1 MAVLKIPQSEQKV
14 RTQTEQNV
22 DIRLPLSLAQQ
33 QGAAISSLGK
43 VYEDIYK
50 EQRAVEDKK
59 EFYEITREVQKD
71 ISKISAEVSKNTDL
85 EFAHKTF
92 GDLVKPDKYD
102 YLLKDKNKRVK
113 RLFNEWLLKTVD
125 QEYNSITKAVIKRS
139 NDQARANLQDEAG
152 RLSILAS
159 SSDIVKATEAE
170 NDLEALGNAPE
181 TVRILGDDELKK
193 FKEDNKKNVIRNRVL
208 FGAANNPE
216 LTLEN
221 IEKIKKQI
229 DPELAKEVEEKA
241 KQVIISREA
250 LLKKEDDEFQ
260 KRSTDEKVAIFTKIA
275 QQIADNDSPPDLD
288 LLNDLFKADQINSV
302 QYETLLRFSK
312 NPEQLSDDRILDQ
325 IHAQLFIAETVDDLD
340 KLDRM
345 VHIEPDFLLG
355 IGVKDVNTIHRVIEK
370 SKDRAVFQDQKFYL
384 KKIDDV
390 TGKLDNTSFYK
401 NFNPRAASKEQSLR
415 TNARKLYLE
424 FIADGLSPEDAFM
437 KVSTGYL
444 QNRDRMP
451 TIYDLERVTS
461 IDINAPDEQA
471 VRKQN
476 ASNIFEGWRKQVF
489 DKYKEGNIN
498 MDTLKRDL
506 DNLDIMEDMFKAREN
521 LQEGFGFKADN
532 SLNQNETKTGAMS
545 RN

>member
-1 MAVLKIPQSEQKV
+1 MAVLKIPQSTQEV
-14 RTQTEQNV
+14 RTQREQNV
-22 DIRLPLSLAQQ
+22 DVRLPLSLAQQ

-50 EQRAVEDKK
+50 EQRAIEDKT
-59 EFYEITREVQKD
+59 ELYEITREVQKD
-71 ISKISAEVSKNTDL
+71 ISKISSDVSKNTDL

-92 GDLVKPDKYD
+92 GDLVKPEKYD

-113 RLFNEWLLKTVD
+113 RLFGEWLLKTVD
-125 QEYNSITKAVIKRS
+125 QEYNSITKTVIKRS

-193 FKEDNKKNVIRNRVL
+193 FKEDNKKNVIKNRVL

-229 DPELAKEVEEKA
+229 DPQLAKEVEEKA

-275 QQIADNDSPPDLD
+275 QQIADDDSPPDLD

-401 NFNPRAASKEQSLR
+401 DFNPRSASKEQSLR

-461 IDINAPDEQA
+461 ISINAPDEQA

-506 DNLDIMEDMFKAREN
+506 DNLDIMEDMYKAREN
-521 LQEGFGFKADN
+521 LQQGFGFKADN
-532 SLNQNETKTGAMS
+532 SLKQNETTLTGAK
-545 RN
+545 

>member
-1 MAVLKIPQSEQKV
+1 MAVLKIPQSEQRV

-50 EQRAVEDKK
+50 EQRAIEDKK
-59 EFYEITREVQKD
+59 EFYEITREASKD
-71 ISKISAEVSKNTDL
+71 ISKISSEVSKNTDL

-92 GDLVKPDKYD
+92 GDLVKPEKYD
-102 YLLKDKNKRVK
+102 NLIKDKNKRVK

-139 NDQARANLQDEAG
+139 NDQAKANLQDEAG

-229 DPELAKEVEEKA
+229 DPQLAKEVEEKA

-275 QQIADNDSPPDLD
+275 QQIQDNDSPPDLD

-401 NFNPRAASKEQSLR
+401 DFNPRSASKEQSLR

-461 IDINAPDEQA
+461 ISINAPDEQA

-476 ASNIFEGWRKQVF
+476 ASNIFEGWRKQIF

-506 DNLDIMEDMFKAREN
+506 DNLDIMEDMYKAREN
-521 LQEGFGFKADN
+521 LQQGFGFKADN
-532 SLNQNETKTGAMS
+532 SLKQNETTLTGAK
-545 RN
+545 

>member
-33 QGAAISSLGK
+33 QGSAISSLGK

-50 EQRAVEDKK
+50 EQRAIEDKT
-59 EFYEITREVQKD
+59 ELYEITREVQKD
-71 ISKISAEVSKNTDL
+71 ISKISSDVSKNTDL

-92 GDLVKPDKYD
+92 GDLVKPEKYD

-113 RLFNEWLLKTVD
+113 RLFGEWLLKTTD
-125 QEYNSITKAVIKRS
+125 QEYNSITKTVIKRS
-139 NDQARANLQDEAG
+139 NDQAKANLQDEAG

-170 NDLEALGNAPE
+170 NDLEALGKSPE

-193 FKEDNKKNVIRNRVL
+193 FKQDNKKNVIRNRVI

-260 KRSTDEKVAIFTKIA
+260 KSSTDEKVAIFTAIA
-275 QQIADNDSPPDLD
+275 EKIADNDSPPDLD

-312 NPEQLSDDRILDQ
+312 NPEQLSDDRVVDQ

-401 NFNPRAASKEQSLR
+401 NFNPRSASKEQSLR
-415 TNARKLYLE
+415 TNARQSYLE

-437 KVSTGYL
+437 KVSTGVL

-461 IDINAPDEQA
+461 IDINAPDEQTA
-471 VRKQN
+471 RKQN
-476 ASNIFEGWRKQVF
+476 PTDIFEGWRKQVF
-489 DKYKEGNIN
+489 DKYKQGNIN
-498 MDTLKRDL
+498 LDTLKRDL

-532 SLNQNETKTGAMS
+532 SLKQNETTLTGAK
-545 RN
+545 

>member
-1 MAVLKIPQSEQKV
+1 MAVLKIPQSEQRV

-33 QGAAISSLGK
+33 QGSAFSQLGK

-71 ISKISAEVSKNTDL
+71 ISKISSEVSKNTDL

-92 GDLVKPDKYD
+92 SDLVKPNKYD
-102 YLLKDKNKRVK
+102 YLTKDKNKRVK
-113 RLFNEWLLKTVD
+113 RLFDEWLLKTTD

-139 NDQARANLQDEAG
+139 NDQARATLEDEAG
-152 RLSILAS
+152 RLSILAA

-170 NDLEALGNAPE
+170 NDLEALNNAPE
-181 TVRILGDDELKK
+181 TVRILGDDELRK
-193 FKEDNKKNVIRNRVL
+193 FREDNKKNVLKNRVI

-221 IEKIKKQI
+221 IEQIKKQI
-229 DPELAKEVEEKA
+229 DPQLAKEVEEKA
-241 KQVIISREA
+241 KQVIISKEA
-250 LLKKEDDEFQ
+250 LLKKEEDEFQ
-260 KRSTDEKVAIFTKIA
+260 KRSTDEKVAIFTSIARKIK
-275 QQIADNDSPPDLD
+275 DNDNPPDLD
-288 LLNDLFKADQINSV
+288 LLNDLFKADQINSI
-302 QYETLLRFSK
+302 QYETLLRFYK
-312 NPEQLSDDRILDQ
+312 NPEQVSDDRIIDQ
-325 IHAQLFIAETVDDLD
+325 IHAQLFIAETIDDLD

-355 IGVKDVNTIHRVIEK
+355 LGVKDIDTIHRVIEK
-370 SKDRAVFQDQKFYL
+370 SKDRAVFEDQKFYL

-401 NFNPRAASKEQSLR
+401 NFNPTKASKDQNLR
-415 TNARKLYLE
+415 TNARKLYTE

-437 KVSTGYL
+437 KVSTGFL
-444 QNRDRMP
+444 ANRDRMP

-461 IDINAPDEQA
+461 ISINAPDEQTA
-471 VRKQN
+471 RKQN
-476 ASNIFEGWRKQVF
+476 ASNIFDGWRNQVF
-489 DKYKEGNIN
+489 TKYQNGNIN

-532 SLNQNETKTGAMS
+532 QLKQKETKLDGGK
-545 RN
+545 

>member
-1 MAVLKIPQSEQKV
+1 MAVLKIPQSSQEV
-14 RTQTEQNV
+14 RTQREQNV
-22 DIRLPLSLAQQ
+22 DVRLPLSLAQQ

-59 EFYEITREVQKD
+59 EFYEITREASKD

-92 GDLVKPDKYD
+92 GDLVNPDKYD
-102 YLLKDKNKRVK
+102 NLLKDKNKRVK

-139 NDQARANLQDEAG
+139 NDQARAILQDEAG

-170 NDLEALGNAPE
+170 NDLEALGNSPE

-216 LTLEN
+216 LTLKN
-221 IEKIKKQI
+221 IEEIKKRI
-229 DPELAKEVEEKA
+229 DPELAKQVEEKA
-241 KQVIISREA
+241 KQVIISKEV

-275 QQIADNDSPPDLD
+275 QQIADDDSPPDLD

-401 NFNPRAASKEQSLR
+401 NFNPRSASKEQSLR

-461 IDINAPDEQA
+461 IDINAPVEQTA
-471 VRKQN
+471 RKQN
-476 ASNIFEGWRKQVF
+476 PTDIFEGWRKQVF

-521 LQEGFGFKADN
+521 FQAGFGFKADN
-532 SLNQNETKTGAMS
+532 SLKQSEIKLDGGK
-545 RN
+545 

>member
-1 MAVLKIPQSEQKV
+1 MAVLKIPQSTQAV

-59 EFYEITREVQKD
+59 EFYEITREAQKD
-71 ISKISAEVSKNTDL
+71 ISKISSEVSKNTDL

-92 GDLVKPDKYD
+92 SDLVKPDKYD
-102 YLLKDKNKRVK
+102 YLTKDKNKRVK
-113 RLFNEWLLKTVD
+113 RLFDEWFLKTTD

-152 RLSILAS
+152 RLSILAA

-170 NDLEALGNAPE
+170 NDLEDLGKSPE
-181 TVRILGDDELKK
+181 TVRILGDDELRK
-193 FKEDNKKNVIRNRVL
+193 FREDNKKNVLKNRVI
-208 FGAANNPE
+208 FGATNNPE

-221 IEKIKKQI
+221 IEQIKKQI
-229 DPELAKEVEEKA
+229 DPKLAAEVEEKA

-250 LLKKEDDEFQ
+250 LLKKEEDEFE
-260 KRSTDEKVAIFTKIA
+260 KRSTDEKVAIFTSIARKIK
-275 QQIADNDSPPDLD
+275 DNDNPPDLD

-302 QYETLLRFSK
+302 QYETLLRFYK
-312 NPEQLSDDRILDQ
+312 NPEQISDDRIIDQ
-325 IHAQLFIAETVDDLD
+325 IHAQLFIAETVDELD

-355 IGVKDVNTIHRVIEK
+355 IGVKDIDTIHRVIEK
-370 SKDRAVFQDQKFYL
+370 SKDRSIFQDQKFYL

-415 TNARKLYLE
+415 TNARQSYLE

-437 KVSTGYL
+437 KVSTGVL

-461 IDINAPDEQA
+461 IDINAPDEQTA
-471 VRKQN
+471 RKQN
-476 ASNIFEGWRKQVF
+476 PSDIFEGWRKQVF
-489 DKYKEGNIN
+489 GKYKEGNIN

-532 SLNQNETKTGAMS
+532 QLKQNETKLDGGK
-545 RN
+545 

>member
-1 MAVLKIPQSEQKV
+1 
-14 RTQTEQNV
+14 
-22 DIRLPLSLAQQ
+22 
-33 QGAAISSLGK
+33 
-43 VYEDIYK
+43 
-50 EQRAVEDKK
+50 
-59 EFYEITREVQKD
+59 
-71 ISKISAEVSKNTDL
+71 
-85 EFAHKTF
+85 
-92 GDLVKPDKYD
+92 
-102 YLLKDKNKRVK
+102 
-113 RLFNEWLLKTVD
+113 
-125 QEYNSITKAVIKRS
+125 ITKQVIKRS

-152 RLSILAS
+152 RLSILSA

-170 NDLEALGNAPE
+170 NDLEALGNSPE

-193 FKEDNKKNVIRNRVL
+193 FKQDNKKNVIRNRVL

-229 DPELAKEVEEKA
+229 DPQLVKEVEEKA

-260 KRSTDEKVAIFTKIA
+260 KRSIDEKVAVFTKIA

-312 NPEQLSDDRILDQ
+312 NPEQLSDDRVVDQ

-355 IGVKDVNTIHRVIEK
+355 IGIKDVNTIHRVIEK
-370 SKDRAVFQDQKFYL
+370 SKDRSIFQEQKFYL

-401 NFNPRAASKEQSLR
+401 NF
-415 TNARKLYLE
+415 
-424 FIADGLSPEDAFM
+424 
-437 KVSTGYL
+437 
-444 QNRDRMP
+444 
-451 TIYDLERVTS
+451 
-461 IDINAPDEQA
+461 
-471 VRKQN
+471 
-476 ASNIFEGWRKQVF
+476 
-489 DKYKEGNIN
+489 
-498 MDTLKRDL
+498 
-506 DNLDIMEDMFKAREN
+506 
-521 LQEGFGFKADN
+521 
-532 SLNQNETKTGAMS
+532 
-545 RN
+545 

>member
-1 MAVLKIPQSEQKV
+1 MAVLKIPQSEQRV

-50 EQRAVEDKK
+50 EQRAIEDKK
-59 EFYEITREVQKD
+59 EFYEVSREAQKD

-92 GDLVKPDKYD
+92 GNLVKPEKYD
-102 YLLKDKNKRVK
+102 KLIKDKNKRVK

-170 NDLEALGNAPE
+170 NDLEALGKSPE

-275 QQIADNDSPPDLD
+275 QQIQDNDSPPDLD

-370 SKDRAVFQDQKFYL
+370 SKDRRC
-384 KKIDDV
+384 
-390 TGKLDNTSFYK
+390 N
-401 NFNPRAASKEQSLR
+401 
-415 TNARKLYLE
+415 
-424 FIADGLSPEDAFM
+424 
-437 KVSTGYL
+437 
-444 QNRDRMP
+444 
-451 TIYDLERVTS
+451 
-461 IDINAPDEQA
+461 
-471 VRKQN
+471 
-476 ASNIFEGWRKQVF
+476 W
-489 DKYKEGNIN
+489 
-498 MDTLKRDL
+498 
-506 DNLDIMEDMFKAREN
+506 
-521 LQEGFGFKADN
+521 
-532 SLNQNETKTGAMS
+532 
-545 RN
+545 